1 MKKKDNYATSEFEL
15 GVMSTLDKN
24 QQRSIIKAIGVGG
37 GGINAVNLM
46 YQNIDGVTFAV
57 LDSDRQQLIDSQ
69 VPNRVLLRPN
79 AAHGQGEK
87 ARHAVE
93 ESKAEIDAFLD
104 DDTRMVIIIGSMG
117 GDTGT
122 DVAPE
127 VARIAREK
135 GLLTV
140 GIVTIPFIFEGS
152 QKILKALKGTEEM
165 RKHVDALFIID
176 NQCLTEIYND
186 LDQSNAFTKSN
197 ETLTTAVRSLYCL
210 ITPIDRRVC
219 MDFNDV
225 NYTLRK
231 GGNAFI
237 VSGFGWGES
246 RVTKALQNALESP
259 LLKGCDVFSSQ
270 KILMN
275 FYYNSDSE
283 FPLLMEEM
291 IEIQEFM
298 KNFDEEVDVIW
309 GMSFDNKLVD
319 QIKVTILATGFN
331 VSYKSDIKPLKNMLS
346 QNG

>member
-1 MKKKDNYATSEFEL
+1 M
-15 GVMSTLDKN
+15 DKLN
-24 QQRSIIKAIGVGG
+24 NTYQYRIIKVLGVGG
-37 GGINAVNLM
+37 GGINAVNHM
-46 YQNIDGVTFAV
+46 YLHDIEGVTFV
-57 LDSDRQQLIDSQ
+57 VSDTDRHQLEESP
-69 VPNRVLLRPN
+69 VPDRVLLGTN
-79 AAHGQGEK
+79 TTQGQSAINDHEV
-87 ARHAVE
+87 ARHAAQ
-93 ESKAEIDAFLD
+93 ESKPKIAALFD
-104 DDTRMVIIIGSMG
+104 DDTKMAIIVAGMG
-117 GDTGT
+117 GETGT
-122 DVAPE
+122 DVAPV

-135 GLLTV
+135 EIALTV
-140 GIVTIPFIFEGS
+140 GVVTIPFQFEGTN
-152 QKILKALKGTEEM
+152 KILKALDGIEEM

-186 LDQSNAFTKSN
+186 LDQSNAFAKSD
-197 ETLTTAVRSLYCL
+197 ETLSTAARSLCDL
-210 ITPIDRRVC
+210 ITVKNKIC
-219 MDFNDV
+219 LDFNDV

-259 LLKGCDVFSSQ
+259 LLKGWDVFSSQ

-331 VSYKSDIKPLKNMLS
+331 VSFKSDNKPLKNMLS

>member
-1 MKKKDNYATSEFEL
+1 MEDKNNQVINEPEL
-15 GVMSTLDKN
+15 GVMSILDKN
-24 QQRSIIKAIGVGG
+24 QQFTIIKAIGVGG
-37 GGINAVNLM
+37 GGVNAVNLM
-46 YQNIDGVTFAV
+46 YHNINGVTFAV
-57 LDSDRQQLIDSQ
+57 IDSDRQQLIDSP
-69 VPNRVLLRPN
+69 VPNRVLLRPDTTHRS
-79 AAHGQGEK
+79 AAKEC
-87 ARHAVE
+87 
-93 ESKAEIDAFLD
+93 ESEIASFFYDN
-104 DDTRMVIIIGSMG
+104 TKMVIIVAGLG
-117 GDTGT
+117 GETGT
-122 DVAPE
+122 DVAPV

-135 GLLTV
+135 EVTLTV
-140 GIVTIPFIFEGS
+140 GIVTTPFQFEGS
-152 QKILKALKGTEEM
+152 ERIQMALAGIEDM
-165 RKHVDALFIID
+165 RKHVDSLFVIN
-176 NQCLTEIYND
+176 NQYLTEIYND
-186 LDQSNAFTKSN
+186 LDQSNAFAKSD
-197 ETLTTAVRSLYCL
+197 ETLSTTVRSLCDL
-210 ITPIDRRVC
+210 ITIKNKIC
-219 MDFNDV
+219 LDFNDV

-331 VSYKSDIKPLKNMLS
+331 MSNSLPMGPKHES
-346 QNG
+346 

>member
-1 MKKKDNYATSEFEL
+1 MEDKKNNQVINESEL
-15 GVMSTLDKN
+15 GIMSTLDKN
-24 QQRSIIKAIGVGG
+24 QQRTIIRAIGVGL

-57 LDSDRQQLIDSQ
+57 LDSDRQQLIDSP

-152 QKILKALKGTEEM
+152 QKILKALKGAEEM

-186 LDQSNAFTKSN
+186 LDQSNAFAKSD
-197 ETLTTAVRSLYCL
+197 ETLSTAAHSL
-210 ITPIDRRVC
+210 
-219 MDFNDV
+219 
-225 NYTLRK
+225 
-231 GGNAFI
+231 
-237 VSGFGWGES
+237 
-246 RVTKALQNALESP
+246 
-259 LLKGCDVFSSQ
+259 CD
-270 KILMN
+270 L
-275 FYYNSDSE
+275 
-283 FPLLMEEM
+283 
-291 IEIQEFM
+291 
-298 KNFDEEVDVIW
+298 
-309 GMSFDNKLVD
+309 
-319 QIKVTILATGFN
+319 TI
-331 VSYKSDIKPLKNMLS
+331 P
-346 QNG
+346 

>member
-1 MKKKDNYATSEFEL
+1 MKKKDNYATGEFEL

-104 DDTRMVIIIGSMG
+104 DDTRMVIIVAGLG
-117 GDTGT
+117 GETGT
-122 DVAPE
+122 DVAPV
-127 VARIAREK
+127 VARIAHEK
-135 GLLTV
+135 EVALTV
-140 GIVTIPFIFEGS
+140 GIVTIPFIFEGA
-152 QKILKALKGTEEM
+152 QKILKALKGAEEM
-165 RKHVDALFIID
+165 SKYVDSLFIID

-186 LDQSNAFTKSN
+186 LGQSNAFAKSV

-210 ITPIDRRVC
+210 ITPIDPRVC

-237 VSGFGWGES
+237 VSGFGSGE
-246 RVTKALQNALESP
+246 LENALESP
-259 LLKGCDVFSSQ
+259 LLKDCESFSFK
-270 KILMN
+270 KILMII
-275 FYYNSDSE
+275 YYNRDSE
-283 FPLLMEEM
+283 SPLLMEEM
-291 IEIQEFM
+291 NQIQEFM
-298 KNFDEEVDVIW
+298 ENFDHEVDVIW
-309 GMSFDNKLVD
+309 APAHDSTLKD

-331 VSYKSDIKPLKNMLS
+331 VSFKSDLKPLKDRLS

>member
-69 VPNRVLLRPN
+69 VPNRVLLRQN

-122 DVAPE
+122 DVAPQ

-152 QKILKALKGTEEM
+152 QKILKAHKGAEEM

-197 ETLTTAVRSLYCL
+197 ETLTT
-210 ITPIDRRVC
+210 
-219 MDFNDV
+219 
-225 NYTLRK
+225 RK

-237 VSGFGWGES
+237 VSGFGSGER
-246 RVTKALQNALESP
+246 RVTKALENALESP
-259 LLKGCDVFSSQ
+259 LLKDCESFSFK
-270 KILMN
+270 KILMII
-275 FYYNSDSE
+275 YYNRDSE
-283 FPLLMEEM
+283 SPLLMEEM
-291 IEIQEFM
+291 NQFQEFM
-298 KNFDEEVDVIW
+298 ENFDHEVDVIW
-309 GMSFDNKLVD
+309 APAHDSTLKD

-331 VSYKSDIKPLKNMLS
+331 VSYKSDLKPLKDSLS

>member
-1 MKKKDNYATSEFEL
+1 MEDKNLSYIASEFEL
-15 GVMSTLDKN
+15 GDMSTLD
-24 QQRSIIKAIGVGG
+24 QYQRSIVKVIGVGG
-37 GGINAVNLM
+37 GGINAANQM
-46 YQNIDGVTFAV
+46 FFHIKDINFAV
-57 LDSDRQQLIDSQ
+57 LDSDSQQLNESPIPD
-69 VPNRVLLRPN
+69 RVLLESIPG
-79 AAHGQGEK
+79 HD
-87 ARHAVE
+87 ARYVTE
-93 ESKAEIDAFLD
+93 ENEAEIATLFD
-104 DDTRMVIIIGSMG
+104 DDTKMVIIIGSMG

-152 QKILKALKGTEEM
+152 QKILKALKGADEM

-237 VSGFGWGES
+237 VSGFGSGER
-246 RVTKALQNALESP
+246 RVTKALENALESP
-259 LLKGCDVFSSQ
+259 LLKDCDSFSFK
-270 KILMN
+270 KILMIIYSN
-275 FYYNSDSE
+275 HDSE
-283 FPLLMEEM
+283 TPLLMKEVS
-291 IEIQEFM
+291 EIQEFNE
-298 KNFDEEVDVIW
+298 NFDHEVDVIW
-309 GMSFDNKLVD
+309 ALAHDSTLKD

-331 VSYKSDIKPLKNMLS
+331 MSNSLPMGPKHES
-346 QNG
+346 